1 MKGPWLKSALK
12 QNDPKE
18 ETSTTSKAVATGLSA
33 GAIVPGVSGGGLG
46 TANPVISG
54 IRKGAGGGTGT
65 GLSTAA
71 TIPVVGTGNPRIS
84 KAKKGAEK

>member
-18 ETSTTSKAVATGLSA
+18 KTSKTSHAVATGLSA
-33 GAIVPGVSGGGLG
+33 GALIPAVGGGSLG
-46 TANPVISG
+46 TANPVISKA
-54 IRKGAGGGTGT
+54 RKGTGGGTGT

-71 TIPVVGTGNPRIS
+71 TIPVVGTRVKPS
-84 KAKKGAEK
+84 EK